1 MKITVRPTFSPR
13 SVQTPRRPPPT
24 ALYGTKSAFRKYESP
39 VFPSNSTLLNIVGYA
54 SSDLLENGSKAVGI
68 NFIGISGT
76 AGGTMLT
83 DISITGYTLENI
95 NDSFEGSISAMKLDG
110 NGKTVEDEG
119 GTAIMWQWADWIEA
133 EDEEADPQVPVR
145 KTGWMNDLG
154 FLGGVDDDGNPIP
167 DVPLAMGEAVWIN
180 SDSASWK
187 VQCSG
192 QVYDQAVPIT
202 LLENG
207 SKFCANPCPMNI
219 TLSKTFITGYTLEN
233 INDSFEGSISAMKL
247 DGNGKTVEDEG
258 GTAIMWQW
266 ADWIEAE
273 DEEADPQIPVR
284 KTGWMNDLGFLG
296 GVDDDGNPIP
306 DVPLAIGE
314 GVWVNSDSTSWQF
327 VFPSAFEIK

>member
-1 MKITVRPTFSPR
+1 
-13 SVQTPRRPPPT
+13 
-24 ALYGTKSAFRKYESP
+24 
-39 VFPSNSTLLNIVGYA
+39 
-54 SSDLLENGSKAVGI
+54 
-68 NFIGISGT
+68 
-76 AGGTMLT
+76 MLT
-83 DISITGYTLENI
+83 DISITGYTLQNI
-95 NDSFEGSISAMKLDG
+95 DDSFEGQISAMKLDG
-110 NGKTVEDEG
+110 TGKTIEDEISG
-119 GTAIMWQWADWIEA
+119 NPIMWQWADWIE
-133 EDEEADPQVPVR
+133 ESEETPGLAVR

-167 DVPLAMGEAVWIN
+167 NVPLAMGEGVWVQ
-180 SDSASWK
+180 SDSTSWK

-207 SKFCANPCPMNI
+207 SKFCANTCPMNI

-233 INDSFEGSISAMKL
+233 IDDSFEGQISAMKL
-247 DGNGKTVEDEG
+247 DGTGKTIEDEVSG
-258 GTAIMWQW
+258 NPIMWQW
-266 ADWIEAE
+266 ADWIEE
-273 DEEADPQIPVR
+273 SEETPGLAVR

-314 GVWVNSDSTSWQF
+314 GVWVQSDSTSWQF